1 MKDWIKKILE
11 PPVVRKITGTICSI
25 QGVFTIFLAVMVW
38 KLFAST
44 SVDYLGVNV
53 SELMPKVISFCL
65 FYGVVNLVYAYLRF
79 FFEKENKFVKVCW
92 KYKITV
98 ILFILLSGMSLS
110 WVIPTLTASTDLK
123 NFIEV
128 PIGVV
133 GIVAILLD
141 AYLYIRVFVKWLRG

>member
-79 FFEKENKFVKVCW
+79 FFEKENKH
-92 KYKITV
+92 
-98 ILFILLSGMSLS
+98 GR
-110 WVIPTLTASTDLK
+110 K
-123 NFIEV
+123 N
-128 PIGVV
+128 
-133 GIVAILLD
+133 
-141 AYLYIRVFVKWLRG
+141 